1 MDGDADPGACVKEY
15 VLKPAVPA
23 ASSIDYKKELNE
35 QQLEV
40 VFAGPGP
47 LLVIAGAGSGKTRTL
62 TYRVAHLL
70 ETGVPPSQILLLT
83 FTNKAAREMLHR
95 VSTLIPGDDRRIT
108 GGTFHHVGNLVLRR
122 HAPLV
127 GYQSN
132 FTILDREDAR
142 ELMDDLGSRHRKD
155 EYVKFPKG
163 DVLLDI
169 ASYARNTG
177 IPVEKLITTKYPAFH
192 DLKDLILQTIRRYDT
207 RKRELNLVDFD
218 DLLTLWHELLT
229 KHPEVREAQNKL
241 WRYVLVDEYQDTNRL
256 QSEIVEQIT
265 GADGNLMVVG
275 DDSQSIYS
283 FRGANFSNIIEF
295 PKRHP
300 KAKVYK
306 LEVNYRSV
314 PEILHLSNDS
324 IAHNSRQFKKALRA
338 VRPEGGRPEAVCVG
352 DAGEQ
357 ARFVAQRIVDLKDE
371 GFDLRDIAVLYRA
384 HYHSMELQMELTRLQ
399 IPFQVRSGLRFFE
412 QAHLKD
418 VASYL
423 KIAVNQKDELAWKRV
438 LKLVPRVGKATAEK
452 IWQMIE
458 ADKSMSEI
466 KTAVPKGALRGWED
480 LWILVG
486 RLRERTKTPAEMIR
500 LVLDEGYE
508 TYLQTSFANFTARVE
523 DLRRFADFALRYS
536 DVEALLSELALTSG
550 VAGQDA
556 LEAPEDEDS
565 LILSSV
571 HQAKGLEWRAVFVL
585 WLVEGKF
592 PDGRAIKEEGGEEE
606 ERRLFYVSCTRAK
619 DRLYLVYP
627 TIADERYLMGV
638 IQRPSRFLKE
648 LDKATYEEAT
658 VSHGNGSQDIPFDTS
673 QDHSY
678 DDSQDQV

>member
-1 MDGDADPGACVKEY
+1 MDGLCDPESPVKEY
-15 VLKPAVPA
+15 ILKPAAPA
-23 ASSIDYKKELNE
+23 AASIDYRKELNE

-62 TYRVAHLL
+62 TYRVARLL

-95 VSTLIPGDDRRIT
+95 VSTLIPGDERRIT

-142 ELMDDLGSRHRKD
+142 ELMDDLASRHRKD

-177 IPVEKLITTKYPAFH
+177 IPLEKLISAKYPAFH
-192 DLKDLILQTIRRYDT
+192 EIKDLVIQACRRYDA
-207 RKRELNLVDFD
+207 RKRELNLMDFD

-229 KHPEVREAQNKL
+229 KHPEVREAQNRL
-241 WRYVLVDEYQDTNRL
+241 WRHVLVDEYQDTNRL
-256 QSEIVEQIT
+256 QSDIVEMIT
-265 GADGNLMVVG
+265 GPDGNLMVVG

-306 LEVNYRSV
+306 LEINYRSV
-314 PEILHLSNDS
+314 PEILTLSNDS
-324 IAHNSRQFKKALRA
+324 IAHNERQFKKALRA
-338 VRPEGGRPEAVCVG
+338 VRPEGGRPEAVCTG
-352 DAGEQ
+352 DAVEQ
-357 ARFVAQRIVDLKDE
+357 ARFVAQRLLDLKDE
-371 GFDLRDIAVLYRA
+371 GFELRDCAVLYRA

-418 VASYL
+418 VAAYL
-423 KIAVNQKDELAWKRV
+423 KIAVNAKDELAWKRV

-452 IWQMIE
+452 IWQLIE
-458 ADKSMSEI
+458 QDKTMSEI
-466 KTAVPKGALRGWED
+466 KTSIPKGALRGWED

-486 RLRERTKTPAEMIR
+486 RLRERTKSPAEMIR

-508 TYLQTSFANFTARVE
+508 TYLQTSFANFAARVE

-556 LEAPEDEDS
+556 LETPEDEDS
-565 LILSSV
+565 LVLSSV
-571 HQAKGLEWRAVFVL
+571 HQSKGLEWRAVFVL

-592 PDGRAIKEEGGEEE
+592 PDARAIKEEGGEEE
-606 ERRLFYVSCTRAK
+606 ERRLFYVACTRAK

-648 LDKATYEEAT
+648 LDKASYEEAT
-658 VSHGNGSQDIPFDTS
+658 VSYGDSQEIPF
-673 QDHSY
+673 
-678 DDSQDQV
+678 DDSQDIGPEEV

>member
-1 MDGDADPGACVKEY
+1 VKEY
-15 VLKPAVPA
+15 VLKPASAPVSA
-23 ASSIDYKKELNE
+23 IDYKKELNE

-40 VFAGPGP
+40 VTAGPGP
-47 LLVIAGAGSGKTRTL
+47 ILVIAGAGSGKTRTL
-62 TYRVAHLL
+62 TYRVARLL
-70 ETGVPPSQILLLT
+70 ESGVQPSQILLLT

-95 VSTLIPGDDRRIT
+95 VSALIPGDERRIT

-122 HAPLV
+122 NAPLV

-142 ELMDDLGSRHRKD
+142 ELMDDLAASQRRDD
-155 EYVKFPKG
+155 ESVKFPKG

-169 ASYARNTG
+169 ASYSRNTG
-177 IPVEKLITTKYPAFH
+177 VPIEKLVPTKYPSFH
-192 DLKDLILQTIRRYDT
+192 EIKDQILQTCRRYDT

-218 DLLTLWHELLT
+218 DLLTLWHELLS
-229 KHPEVREAQNKL
+229 KHPEVREQQNRL
-241 WRYVLVDEYQDTNRL
+241 WRHVLVDEYQDTNKL
-256 QSEIVEQIT
+256 QSEIVEMIT
-265 GADGNLMVVG
+265 GRDGNLMVVG

-300 KAKVYK
+300 TAKVYK

-314 PEILHLSNDS
+314 PEILTLSNHS
-324 IAHNSRQFKKALRA
+324 IAHNERQFKKALRA
-338 VRPEGGRPEAVCVG
+338 VRPEGGRPEVVCAG
-352 DAGEQ
+352 DASEQ
-357 ARFVAQRIVDLKDE
+357 ARFVAQRLLALRDE
-371 GFDLRDIAVLYRA
+371 GFDLRDCAVLYRA

-399 IPFQVRSGLRFFE
+399 VPFQVRSGLRFFE

-418 VASYL
+418 VSSYL
-423 KIAVNQKDELAWKRV
+423 KIAVNSKDELAWKRV

-452 IWQMIE
+452 IWGLIE
-458 ADKSMSEI
+458 QDRFGDVKAAI
-466 KTAVPKGALRGWED
+466 PRGAQKGWED
-480 LWILVG
+480 LVILVG
-486 RLRERTKTPAEMIR
+486 RLRERKAQPAEMIR
-500 LVLDEGYE
+500 SVLDEGYE
-508 TYLQTSFANFTARVE
+508 TYLQTSFANFAARIE
-523 DLRRFADFALRYS
+523 DLRRFADFALRYN
-536 DVEALLSELALTSG
+536 DVESLLSELALTSG

-556 LEAPEDEDS
+556 LETPDEEDS

-571 HQAKGLEWRAVFVL
+571 HQAKGLEWRAVFIL

-592 PDGRAIKEEGGEEE
+592 PDGRAIKDEGGEEE
-606 ERRLFYVSCTRAK
+606 ERRLFYVACTRAK

-648 LDKATYEEAT
+648 LDKTTYEEAT
-658 VSHGNGSQDIPFDTS
+658 ISYGEPDDVNQDIPFDDR
-673 QDHSY
+673 QDHPE
-678 DDSQDQV
+678 QD